1 MFTSADLLLVEI
13 AGVFL
18 PALIITVFSVVFS
31 YRITGRYKMAIK
43 RLYKMSFKGVDT
55 ERKRIASE
63 MHDHLALHSL
73 TITSEFDTLKKRLVG
88 EDLNS
93 LLKIE
98 SYYDLFRYRT
108 HQIVEYMYPKG
119 FVDSDWE

>member
-88 EDLNS
+88 DI
-93 LLKIE
+93 K
-98 SYYDLFRYRT
+98 
-108 HQIVEYMYPKG
+108 
-119 FVDSDWE
+119 